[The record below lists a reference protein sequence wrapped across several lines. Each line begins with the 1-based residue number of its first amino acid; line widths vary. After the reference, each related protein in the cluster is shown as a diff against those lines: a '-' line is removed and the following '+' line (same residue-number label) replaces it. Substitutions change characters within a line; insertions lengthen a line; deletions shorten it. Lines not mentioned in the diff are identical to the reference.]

1 LKDSLKVLNLYGN
14 NFSQTE
20 KDKIQGWLPNTLIY
34 W

>member
-1 LKDSLKVLNLYGN
+1 LKDNLEHLDLSRN

-20 KDKIQGWLPNTLIY
+20 KDKIKLWLPNTIIT